1 MTRLSLA
8 KERMQIL
15 LLEGVHENAV
25 ADLARDGFSNLV
37 QLPTA
42 LDEDELVARIAGV
55 HVLGIRSRTRVSPR
69 VLAAAERLIA
79 IGCFCIGTD
88 QVALDEARRRA
99 IPVFNAPFSNTRSVA
114 ELVLGQIIMLMRGI
128 FPKSVAAHRGE
139 WVKSAA
145 NSWEVRGKTLGI
157 VGYGNIGAQ
166 LSVLA
171 ESLGMHVLFYDTAA
185 KLPLGRAEACGN
197 LAELL
202 GQADVVSLH
211 VPDTRQTRWM
221 IGAAEIGAMR
231 PGGFL
236 INASRGKVVDV
247 GAVAAAIRDGHLLG
261 AAADVFP
268 DEPASAREE
277 FLSPLR
283 GLPNV
288 ILTPH
293 IGGSTA
299 EAQARIGNEVARK
312 LIDYSDIGSTFG
324 AVNFPQVQLPARPS
338 GTRFMHVHRNAPGL
352 LASLLDVFVRRGLN
366 IGAQYLQTDGE
377 LGYVVMDVDGGADE
391 AKEIQAELRAVRGTL
406 RARYLY
412 ERQ

>member
-1 MTRLSLA
+1 MTRLSSQ
-8 KERMQIL
+8 KEQVRIL
-15 LLEGVHENAV
+15 LLEGIHENAV
-25 ADLARDGFSNLV
+25 ADLTADGFANIE
-37 QLPTA
+37 TRAGA
-42 LDEDELVARIAGV
+42 LDEDELVHAVRDV
-55 HVLGIRSRTRVSPR
+55 DLLGIRSRTRVTPR
-69 VLAAAERLIA
+69 VLAAGERLLA
-79 IGCFCIGTD
+79 VGCFCIGTD
-88 QVALDEARRRA
+88 QVALEAARLHA

-139 WVKSAA
+139 WIKSAA

-166 LSVLA
+166 LSVMA
-171 ESLGMHVLFYDTAA
+171 EAMGMHVVFYDPAP
-185 KLPLGRAEACGN
+185 KLPLGRAEACAT
-197 LAELL
+197 LEALL

-221 IGAAEIGAMR
+221 IGAAQIRSMR
-231 PGGFL
+231 PGSFL
-236 INASRGKVVDV
+236 INASRGRVVDV
-247 GAVAAAIRDGHLLG
+247 EALAAAIRDGHLLG

-277 FLSPLR
+277 FFSPLR

-312 LIDYSDIGSTFG
+312 LADYADIGSTFG
-324 AVNFPQVQLPARPS
+324 AVNFPQVQLPARAS
-338 GTRFMHVHRNAPGL
+338 GTRFMHVHRNTPGML
-352 LASLLDVFVRRGLN
+352 VHVIEVFSRRGLN
-366 IGAQYLQTDGE
+366 IAAQYLQTEGD
-377 LGYVVMDVDGGADE
+377 LGYVVVDIDGGAED
-391 AKEIQAELRAVRGTL
+391 AVEIQAELRSIAGTV
-406 RARYLY
+406 RARCLY
-412 ERQ
+412 ERR